1 MNRSLALT
9 LMLGLALGAAGCDED
24 FLTTIPSDRISDET
38 FWQTEQDFTYAVN
51 AAYRNIMGWTVI
63 YLDNPSDLAY
73 SQQYWRQYS
82 DIARSQHSSQSGPHD
97 NFWNDAYEGLARVN
111 EVLAR
116 LAEADDA
123 VLSAEARDRIEG
135 QARFL
140 RGYLYHELLWR
151 FGGVPLLTTV
161 PTPAEALEATRASRD
176 AVFSQVRSDLEAAA
190 SLLPTD
196 WPAEDDG
203 RATQGAALAYLAR
216 AALYEASYQEYGAG
230 DAGAAEAL
238 YRLAAN
244 SAQAVMNL
252 GVYSLY
258 PDFRE
263 LFMYAGEASDE
274 TIFAYRVNRGQNG
287 WPSWYDF
294 APSSQGGNEVGL
306 SPTRALVDKFRMTD
320 GLYPSE
326 SPMYDPEPPV
336 ITYAGDVGTVE
347 SLGMYANRDP
357 RFYATV
363 LFPGAENFDGTVFNS
378 YPACSGTGVEGYCSI
393 TNEALDPSNFYNT
406 PTGYLGKKYLDPVD
420 RAVSTDSGLDVMLMR
435 FADVLLMYAEAKI
448 ELGEFDQSV
457 NDAIFLVRDRVDMPG
472 VDVTGMT
479 EADAIAMIR
488 DERAVELA
496 WEGLRYADLRR
507 WRMSESVM
515 PGYVAGIDYYNGSGE
530 LVTARGD
537 VERVFQTPRDYLWPI
552 PASERELNPSLDQNP
567 GY

>member
-135 QARFL
+135 Q
-140 RGYLYHELLWR
+140 
-151 FGGVPLLTTV
+151 
-161 PTPAEALEATRASRD
+161 AEALEATRASRD

-479 EADAIAMIR
+479 EADAIAM
-488 DERAVELA
+488 
-496 WEGLRYADLRR
+496 
-507 WRMSESVM
+507 M